1 MDKNMIHIDD
11 LVKQRLAGGEE
22 PQMPGAWQRMHDLLD
37 KEMPKKRRRIGFFPW
52 QKTLSTVIALA
63 LLSAVG
69 VGGYRTFFTSSS
81 SFMKNSGTKLTS
93 ENHMKEAIKGSNIQN
108 RATNDDQTNKSTKVQ
123 NASSVNKK
131 ETKNIKASNSQVVA
145 NSTNANNQKKSS
157 NFQEPV
163 KLKSVITNIHST
175 TEQQHPIIVQ
185 KNEQKKSLPENQSQK
200 PIQPKEMHLASKPI
214 SNNLIEIPIASMAA
228 PQSIAALSIENEA
241 IPQVKDE
248 LVNITNA
255 TAAIENAAPIE
266 TPNSSDNT
274 RITLVPKPVQQQIRH
289 KDSIIKM
296 NVVQRVVINH
306 RSQMRQLI
314 MDTISTVRIAND
326 LALNR
331 VFPQEAVPNA
341 STSDYAQ
348 SEQFISLAHLKV
360 KSRKTSRWNT
370 QSFNEAV
377 QNVKFNLAQTRFY
390 PGISAG
396 GNSYIS
402 SGSNFGGFQLGIF
415 GLFTFGETW
424 SMMGEL
430 KYMQRF
436 NGGKTV
442 EDDYVNVIQK
452 NGNNFQANVRHFFQF
467 TSLQSIEM
475 PIALRYAAGRL
486 NLFCGANLAFH
497 FKVNADERKFEPNDA
512 DYTPLTTSGKIKDRP
527 AISLYDFRE
536 RFAVGGLAGISWEVT
551 PAIQLDFR
559 VTKKFWDNGFGLATE
574 EVSSQ
579 LYNSPSSQL
588 SIFYRFNQRN
598 QIPKAK

>member
-11 LVKQRLAGGEE
+11 FVKQRLAGGEE
-22 PQMPGAWQRMHDLLD
+22 PQIPGAWQRMHDLLD
-37 KEMPKKRRRIGFFPW
+37 KEMPEKRRRFSFFPW
-52 QKTLSTVIALA
+52 QKTLSTVVALA

-69 VGGYRTFFTSSS
+69 VGGYRTFFASSS
-81 SFMKNSGTKLTS
+81 SMKSNETRLTS
-93 ENHMKEAIKGSNIQN
+93 QNHKIVASNRSNIQN
-108 RATNDDQTNKSTKVQ
+108 SPTFDDHTNKSTTVQ
-123 NASSVNKK
+123 NTASATKK
-131 ETKNIKASNSQVVA
+131 ETSYNNASHNQTEAKTSNNI
-145 NSTNANNQKKSS
+145 NQSRSS
-157 NFQEPV
+157 RTLETV
-163 KLKSVITNIHST
+163 KLKSPKASKLST
-175 TEQQHPIIVQ
+175 TDHSNATLVQ
-185 KNEQKKSLPENQSQK
+185 KIEQIKTLPENQSQK
-200 PIQPKEMHLASKPI
+200 PIQFEEQRLTSKSI
-214 SNNLIEIPIASMAA
+214 SNNSEKIPITSLVAS
-228 PQSIAALSIENEA
+228 QSTAALNTTNETTLQA
-241 IPQVKDE
+241 KDE
-248 LVNITNA
+248 LLNIPNA
-255 TAAIENAAPIE
+255 TSVKEKMSSSE
-266 TPNSSDNT
+266 LPNSSDNT
-274 RITLVPKPVQQQIRH
+274 RLTIVPKPVQQPIWH
-289 KDSIIKM
+289 KDSIVKM
-296 NVVQRVVINH
+296 DVVQRVVINH

-314 MDTISTVRIAND
+314 MDTISMIRIAND
-326 LALNR
+326 LASNQALS
-331 VFPQEAVPNA
+331 QEIVPNT
-341 STSDYAQ
+341 STTINDQ

-360 KSRKTSRWNT
+360 KSRKTSRWNA

-430 KYMQRF
+430 KYIQRF

-527 AISLYDFRE
+527 GISLYDFRE

-559 VTKKFWDNGFGLATE
+559 VTKKFWDNGFGLSTE
-574 EVSSQ
+574 EVSAQ

-598 QIPKAK
+598 QIPKAQ